1 LRVVVGLGN
10 PGFRY
15 VDTRHNMGYRVVEK
29 VASKL
34 GIQFFREEGVLLGEG
49 MFCKE
54 PFFLVKAT
62 TFMNQSGPAVAALMK
77 RKDFPLSQLI
87 VVQDDLDLPF
97 GRIRI
102 KTKGGDGGH
111 NGIRSLIT
119 FLGAHH
125 FIRLK
130 IGIGRPQEFF
140 NPVDYVL
147 TTFSFQEKDDLEELF
162 ERGSQALLSLVSDGT
177 QKAMNR
183 YHSEWLK

>member
-1 LRVVVGLGN
+1 VRVVVGLGN
-10 PGFRY
+10 PGSRY

-29 VASKL
+29 MASKL
-34 GIQFFREEGVLLGEG
+34 GVRFFREESVLLGEG
-49 MFCKE
+49 TFYKQ
-54 PFFLVKAT
+54 PLFLVKPT
-62 TFMNQSGPAVAALMK
+62 TFMNQSGPAVAAFIK
-77 RKDFPLSQLI
+77 RKGFPISQL
-87 VVQDDLDLPF
+87 VVVHDDLDLPF
-97 GRIRI
+97 GQIRF

-140 NPVDYVL
+140 NPADYVL
-147 TTFSFQEKDDLEELF
+147 TTFSFQEQDKLEKIF
-162 ERGSQALLSLVSDGT
+162 EKGSHALLSLVSDGI

-183 YHSEWLK
+183 YHQNG

>member
-1 LRVVVGLGN
+1 MRVVVGLGN

-34 GIQFFREEGVLLGEG
+34 GVRFFREESVLLGEG
-49 MFCKE
+49 VLDE
-54 PFFLVKAT
+54 EALFLVKGT
-62 TFMNQSGPAVAALMK
+62 TFMNQSGSVVAALMK
-77 RKDFPLSQLI
+77 RKDFPVSALI
-87 VVQDDLDLPF
+87 VVHDDLDLPF

-119 FLGAHH
+119 FLGTHH

-140 NPVDYVL
+140 NPADYVL

-162 ERGSQALLSLVSDGT
+162 ERGSQALLSLVSDGI
-177 QKAMNR
+177 QKAMNQ
-183 YHSEWLK
+183 YH